1 MAVGRISGPLLKANL
16 VRQGIDL
23 AFETNLLYLDVNNG
37 RVGIK
42 TGSPTHDL
50 TVNGTTRTTNI
61 QATTQADLAS
71 FTITSNTI
79 ASSNSTIN
87 ITPSGANPV
96 VYQAKVVVDDV
107 NITGNTI
114 STTGTNTDLNITTSG
129 TGQVVVNSNVL
140 VNGDLHA
147 TGTIT
152 ADGSIAL
159 GNANTDNIVFAGEVN
174 SNIVPDAT
182 NTYNL
187 GSSSKKWADVFAQT
201 VTATT
206 ITTTGL
212 TVNGVDLNLRQGNI
226 IYVSKNGNDSSSG
239 THENDP
245 FLTVKQALTV
255 ATSGTTIY
263 VYPGTYTEVF
273 PLTIPVGVT
282 LKGAGLRAVTI
293 QPTGGTIDKDAVLL
307 NGETTVE
314 DLTITGFRYNGT
326 NNTGYGFRFASNIT
340 VTTRSPYIRN
350 ITVITRGST
359 VSAEDPYG
367 FDANDAGKG
376 ALADGSVANASS
388 KEAAMLFHSVTFF
401 TPNQECI
408 SATNGTRI
416 EWLNSFSYFAD
427 KGFALSSGS
436 TGFAGVGQ
444 TRLHIN
450 SRVGTWS
457 VGNTLSYYDT
467 DGTTVLASGTIASID
482 ETNNYVNL
490 TGKCL
495 GFETITDRTPTT
507 LYAQGGAKL
516 STAQKKFGTASL
528 ALDGTGDYVTHTTTP
543 DFAFPSTISRI
554 AKTIT
559 ANGNAAVSATQS
571 KFGGSSIAFDGTG
584 DYLSLATDTDYGFGT
599 GDFTIE
605 GWFYKTAATTQYL
618 FDTRTTLTENSVAVQ
633 SQGNGTLRLS
643 VNGVFVLTSSN
654 AHTNNAWNHLA
665 ISRASGVT
673 RFFINGVVSTTT
685 YTDTTNYGT
694 TKPLVV
700 GAQYNG
706 TTAFVGYIDDF
717 RVSNT
722 ARYTATFTPT
732 TTAFV
737 DDFNTKLLVNGNSTI
752 VDDASYGTA
761 TDFTIE
767 GWIYPTAGSAYQSL
781 FDFRSAAIEKSIFL
795 GVNSVNQIYLY
806 VNGVITITTAAT
818 VSLSAWTHVALVRSN
833 ASTKIYLNGT
843 QSGSSWT
850 DITDYGTTKPLRIG
864 ADWSGAYG
872 FTGYIDDVKISK
884 GVARYTTNFT
894 APTTALTGDLST
906 VLLLHFNGNNNS
918 TVFIDDG
925 ITYQDLRTSA
935 GGTSKLINFADYSD
949 FGVEVRSIGSACVYG
964 NYGVVGDGDGVIAY
978 LISSNLAYVGAGK
991 KSTND
996 PTDRIQANEIVK
1008 TNRAK
1013 IYFTSVDNE
1022 GNFRVGDNFY
1032 VNQKTGEVLFN
1043 NQALTITAPDGVT
1056 FTDGIHTT
1064 SITAT
1069 DITTGNIR
1077 VHDNNIDSTSGAI
1090 TVTAANGIINL
1101 QNNTFITGN
1110 LDVTGDVTIGGNI
1123 TFGDQTT
1130 DTISFVAGI
1139 NSSLVPSTTGAYDLG
1154 TASLRWNNLYLSG
1167 NFNTLGNVT
1176 ATGNLTSSGYLQLSD
1191 VRISGN
1197 TVQTTTTNTDL
1208 NLLANG
1214 TGNVVV
1220 EGIKVN
1226 ANDIQ
1231 SIATN
1236 SNITLTPNGTGAVI
1250 INSDQSLQI
1259 PVGDTSQR
1267 PATPTNGMIRYN
1279 SEIGQYEGWNGT
1291 YWLKLSGVQDLDGNT
1306 KVTAELTPGANDNT
1320 IRFYA
1325 AGAIMATIDS
1335 AKLYTVDF
1343 QTSQLDVSSNTISA
1357 LNTNTD
1363 INLLTTGTGG
1373 IVVGNLK
1380 FNNNTVTNVVPDA
1393 VTVINQTNN
1402 GYTRI
1407 AGTNGV
1413 VIPSGTTLN
1422 RPAIVETG
1430 MMRFNTETQ
1439 ITEIFNGA
1447 IWTSVAGTL
1456 TGVTFDDATN
1466 IGVEVALLFG

>member
-16 VRQGIDL
+16 VRQGVDL

-42 TGSPTHDL
+42 TALPTHDL

-61 QATTQADLAS
+61 EATTQADLAS

-79 ASSNSTIN
+79 SSSNSTIN

-107 NITGNTI
+107 NITGSTI
-114 STTGTNTDLNITTSG
+114 STTGTNTDLSFTTSG
-129 TGQVVVNSNVL
+129 TGVVNVNSNMN
-140 VNGDLHA
+140 VNGNLHA

-152 ADGSIAL
+152 ADGDITL

-187 GSSSKKWADVFAQT
+187 GSSGQKWADVFAQT

-255 ATSGTTIY
+255 ATAGTTIY

-273 PLTIPVGVT
+273 PLTIPVGVV
-282 LKGAGLRAVTI
+282 LKGSGLRSVTI
-293 QPTGGTIDKDAVLL
+293 QPTGGTITNDAILL

-314 DLTITGFRYNGT
+314 DLTLTGFRFNSGA
-326 NNTGYGFRFASNIT
+326 NTGYGLRFATNIT

-350 ITVITRGST
+350 VTVITRGST
-359 VSAEDPYG
+359 TSGSDPYG
-367 FDANDAGKG
+367 FDSNDAGKG
-376 ALADGSVANASS
+376 VLADGSVANASS

-401 TPNQECI
+401 TPNQECV

-436 TGFAGVGQ
+436 TGFAGAGQ

-467 DGTTVLASGTIASID
+467 DGTTVLATGTIASID
-482 ETNNYVNL
+482 VANNYVNL
-490 TGKCL
+490 TGKCI
-495 GFETITDRTPTT
+495 GFETLTDRIGKSVNT
-507 LYAQGGAKL
+507 QGDAKL

-528 ALDGTGDYVTHTTTP
+528 ALDGVGDYITITSQP
-543 DFAFPSTISRI
+543 DFE
-554 AKTIT
+554 
-559 ANGNAAVSATQS
+559 
-571 KFGGSSIAFDGTG
+571 
-584 DYLSLATDTDYGFGT
+584 YGT
-599 GDFTIE
+599 GDFTFE
-605 GWFYKTAATTQYL
+605 FFWRPTALGTQQILLDCRTASDDTALYL
-618 FDTRTTLTENSVAVQ
+618 EMNTAGNIRLFVSNAYRITSSVACSAGTFNHIALFRV
-633 SQGNGTLRLS
+633 GGVTKLAVNGTL
-643 VNGVFVLTSSN
+643 
-654 AHTNNAWNHLA
+654 
-665 ISRASGVT
+665 
-673 RFFINGVVSTTT
+673 
-685 YTDTTNYGT
+685 
-694 TKPLVV
+694 
-700 GAQYNG
+700 
-706 TTAFVGYIDDF
+706 
-717 RVSNT
+717 
-722 ARYTATFTPT
+722 TPT
-732 TTAFV
+732 TWT
-737 DDFNTKLLVNGNSTI
+737 DSTN
-752 VDDASYGTA
+752 
-761 TDFTIE
+761 
-767 GWIYPTAGSAYQSL
+767 YPARP
-781 FDFRSAAIEKSIFL
+781 FRMGA
-795 GVNSVNQIYLY
+795 
-806 VNGVITITTAAT
+806 
-818 VSLSAWTHVALVRSN
+818 
-833 ASTKIYLNGT
+833 
-843 QSGSSWT
+843 SWT
-850 DITDYGTTKPLRIG
+850 GG
-864 ADWSGAYG
+864 APS
-872 FTGYIDDVKISK
+872 TGYIDEVRVVKGIAK
-884 GVARYTTNFT
+884 YTTSVT
-894 APTTALTGDLST
+894 VPTNAFSGDLNT
-906 VLLLHFNGNNNS
+906 VLLLHFNGTNNS
-918 TVFIDDG
+918 TTILDDG
-925 ITYQDLRTSA
+925 TTLQDVRTSA
-935 GGTSKLINFADYSD
+935 GGTSNLINFADYSD
-949 FGVEVRSIGSACVYG
+949 FGVELRSIGSACVYG

-1056 FTDGIHTT
+1056 FTDGANTT
-1064 SITAT
+1064 VITAT
-1069 DITTGNIR
+1069 SIATGNIII
-1077 VHDNNIDSTSGAI
+1077 HDNNIDSTTGAV

-1101 QNNTFITGN
+1101 QNNTYVTGN

-1139 NSSLVPSTTGAYDLG
+1139 NSSLVPATTGAYDLG
-1154 TASLRWNNLYLSG
+1154 TASLRWQNLYLSG
-1167 NFNTLGNVT
+1167 AFNTLGNVT

-1208 NLLANG
+1208 NLQANG

-1220 EGIKVN
+1220 EGIKVD
-1226 ANDIQ
+1226 ANNIQ
-1231 SIATN
+1231 SVATN
-1236 SNITLTPNGTGAVI
+1236 SNITLTPQGTGGVI
-1250 INSDQSLQI
+1250 VNSNQSIRI

-1267 PATPTNGMIRYN
+1267 PASPTNGMIRYN
-1279 SEIGQYEGWNGT
+1279 NQLGQYEGWNGSH
-1291 YWLKLSGVQDLDGNT
+1291 WLKLSGVQDLDGNT
-1306 KVTAELTPGANDNT
+1306 KITAELTPGANDNT
-1320 IRFYA
+1320 IRFYS
-1325 AGAIMATIDS
+1325 AGNVMATIDS
-1335 AKLYTVDF
+1335 TKLYTVDF
-1343 QTSQLDVSSNTISA
+1343 QTSQLDVTTNTISA
-1357 LNTNTD
+1357 INTNTD

-1373 IVVGNLK
+1373 IVIGNLK
-1380 FNNNTVTNVVPDA
+1380 FNNNTISNVVPDA
-1393 VTVINQTNN
+1393 VTIFSQQGY
-1402 GYTRI
+1402 GYTKI
-1407 AGTNGV
+1407 TGTNGV

-1422 RPAIVETG
+1422 RPAVTETG
-1430 MMRFNTETQ
+1430 MIRFNTESQ

>member
-16 VRQGIDL
+16 VRQGVDL

-42 TGSPTHDL
+42 TSSPTHDL

-61 QATTQADLAS
+61 EATTQADLAS

-79 ASSNSTIN
+79 ASSNATIN

-96 VYQAKVVVDDV
+96 VYQAKVVVDDI
-107 NITGNTI
+107 NITGSTI
-114 STTGTNTDLNITTSG
+114 STTGTNTDLSFTTSG
-129 TGQVVVNSNVL
+129 TGVVNVNSNMN

-152 ADGSIAL
+152 ADGDITL

-187 GSSSKKWADVFAQT
+187 GSASQKWADVFAQT

-282 LKGAGLRAVTI
+282 LKGSGLRAVTI
-293 QPTGGTIDKDAVLL
+293 QPTGGTVTNDAILL
-307 NGETTVE
+307 NGESTVE
-314 DLTITGFRYNGT
+314 DLTLTGFRFNSGA
-326 NNTGYGFRFASNIT
+326 NTGYGFRFATNIT
-340 VTTRSPYIRN
+340 VTTRSPYVRN
-350 ITVITRGST
+350 VTVITRGST
-359 VSAEDPYG
+359 TSGSDPYG

-376 ALADGSVANASS
+376 ALVDGSVANASS
-388 KEAAMLFHSVTFF
+388 KEAAMLFHSCTFF

-427 KGFALSSGS
+427 KGFALASGS

-467 DGTTVLASGTIASID
+467 DGTTVLASGTIASVD
-482 ETNNYVNL
+482 VTNNYVNL
-490 TGKCL
+490 TGKQI
-495 GFETITDRTPTT
+495 GFETITDRPGKPV
-507 LYAQGGAKL
+507 YAQGNAKL

-528 ALDGTGDYVTHTTTP
+528 ALDGTGDYATVVTQP
-543 DFAFPSTISRI
+543 DFLL
-554 AKTIT
+554 
-559 ANGNAAVSATQS
+559 
-571 KFGGSSIAFDGTG
+571 GTG
-584 DYLSLATDTDYGFGT
+584 NW
-599 GDFTIE
+599 TIE
-605 GWFYKTAATTQYL
+605 LWVYKT
-618 FDTRTTLTENSVAVQ
+618 
-633 SQGNGTLRLS
+633 
-643 VNGVFVLTSSN
+643 
-654 AHTNNAWNHLA
+654 
-665 ISRASGVT
+665 
-673 RFFINGVVSTTT
+673 
-685 YTDTTNYGT
+685 GT
-694 TKPLVV
+694 TGGIQQL
-700 GAQYNG
+700 
-706 TTAFVGYIDDF
+706 IDF
-717 RVSNT
+717 RAT
-722 ARYTATFTPT
+722 APTIAPTLYLTAVGTPT
-732 TTAFV
+732 
-737 DDFNTKLLVNGNSTI
+737 FNVNAVNVI
-752 VDDASYGTA
+752 
-761 TDFTIE
+761 
-767 GWIYPTAGSAYQSL
+767 TAGSAV
-781 FDFRSAAIEKSIFL
+781 ANNI
-795 GVNSVNQIYLY
+795 
-806 VNGVITITTAAT
+806 
-818 VSLSAWTHVALVRSN
+818 WTHIAVSKSGT
-833 ASTKIYLNGT
+833 STKMFINGT
-843 QSGSSWT
+843 QTGSTYT
-850 DITDYGTTKPLRIG
+850 DNNNYIQGPLTIG
-864 ADWSGAYG
+864 ARWDGASG
-872 FTGYIDDVKISK
+872 FLGYLDDVRISK
-884 GVARYTTNFT
+884 GVARYTTAFT
-894 APTTALTGDLST
+894 APSAALVGDNDT
-906 VLLLHFNGNNNS
+906 VLLLHFNGNNNA

-925 ITYQDLRTSA
+925 ITLQDLRTSA
-935 GGTSKLINFADYSD
+935 GGTSNLINFADYSD
-949 FGVEVRSIGSACVYG
+949 FGVELRSIGSACVYG

-1008 TNRAK
+1008 ANRAK

-1032 VNQKTGEVLFN
+1032 VNQQSGEVLFN
-1043 NQALTITAPDGVT
+1043 NQALSITAPDGVT
-1056 FTDGIHTT
+1056 FTDGSNTT
-1064 SITAT
+1064 VITAT

-1077 VHDNNIDSTSGAI
+1077 VHDNNIDSTTGAV

-1101 QNNTFITGN
+1101 QNNTYVTGD

-1130 DTISFVAGI
+1130 DTISFIAGI
-1139 NSSLVPSTTGAYDLG
+1139 NSSLVPATTGTYDLG
-1154 TASLRWNNLYLSG
+1154 TASLRWQNLYLSG
-1167 NFNTLGNVT
+1167 AFNTLGNVT

-1208 NLLANG
+1208 NLQANG

-1220 EGIKVN
+1220 EGIKVD
-1226 ANDIQ
+1226 ANNIQ

-1236 SNITLTPNGTGAVI
+1236 SNITLTPQGTGGVI
-1250 INSDQSLQI
+1250 VNSNQSIRI

-1279 SEIGQYEGWNGT
+1279 DQLGQYEGWNGT

-1306 KVTAELTPGANDNT
+1306 KITAELTPGANDNI
-1320 IRFYA
+1320 IRFYS
-1325 AGAIMATIDS
+1325 AGNVMATIDS
-1335 AKLYTVDF
+1335 TKLYAVDF
-1343 QTSQLDVSSNTISA
+1343 QTSQLDVTTNTISA
-1357 LNTNTD
+1357 INTNTD

-1373 IVVGNLK
+1373 IVIGNLK
-1380 FNNNTVTNVVPDA
+1380 FKNNSISNLVPDA
-1393 VTVINQTNN
+1393 VTVFSQQGY
-1402 GYTRI
+1402 GYTKI
-1407 AGTNGV
+1407 TGTNGV

-1422 RPAIVETG
+1422 RPAVTETG
-1430 MMRFNTETQ
+1430 MIRFNTESQ

>member
-42 TGSPTHDL
+42 TSSPTHDL

-61 QATTQADLAS
+61 EATTQADLAS

-79 ASSNSTIN
+79 ASSNATIN

-107 NITGNTI
+107 NITGSTI
-114 STTGTNTDLNITTSG
+114 STTGTNTDLSFTTSG
-129 TGQVVVNSNVL
+129 TGVVNVNSNMN
-140 VNGDLHA
+140 VNGNLHA

-152 ADGSIAL
+152 ADGDITL

-187 GSSSKKWADVFAQT
+187 GSASQKWADVFAQT

-282 LKGAGLRAVTI
+282 LKGSGLRAVTI
-293 QPTGGTIDKDAVLL
+293 QPTGGTVTNDAILL
-307 NGETTVE
+307 NGESTVE
-314 DLTITGFRYNGT
+314 DLTLTGFRFNSGA
-326 NNTGYGFRFASNIT
+326 NTGYGFRFATNIT
-340 VTTRSPYIRN
+340 VTTRSPYVRN
-350 ITVITRGST
+350 VTVITRGST
-359 VSAEDPYG
+359 VSAGDPYG

-376 ALADGSVANASS
+376 ALADGSVANATS

-427 KGFALSSGS
+427 KGFALASGS

-467 DGTTVLASGTIASID
+467 DGTTVLASGTIASVD
-482 ETNNYVNL
+482 VTNNYVNL
-490 TGKCL
+490 TGKQI
-495 GFETITDRTPTT
+495 GFETITDRPGKPV
-507 LYAQGGAKL
+507 YAQGNAKL
-516 STAQKKFGTASL
+516 STSVKKFGTASL
-528 ALDGTGDYVTHTTTP
+528 SLDGTGDYASIATQS
-543 DFAFPSTISRI
+543 DFAFPATISRI

-559 ANGNAAVSATQS
+559 VNGNAAVSAVQS

-584 DYLSLATDTDYGFGT
+584 DYLSIASDTDYGFGT

-605 GWFYKTAATTQYL
+605 GWFYKTAVSTQYL
-618 FDTRTTLTENSVAVQ
+618 FDTRTTLTENSIAVQ
-633 SQGNGTLRLS
+633 SNGSGSLRLF

-665 ISRASGVT
+665 ISRASGIT
-673 RFFINGVVSTTT
+673 RFFINGVVSTAT
-685 YTDTTNYGT
+685 YTDATNYGT

-706 TTAFVGYIDDF
+706 TTAFAGYIDDF

-752 VDDASYGTA
+752 VDDASFGTA
-761 TDFTIE
+761 TDFTLE
-767 GWIYPTAGSAYQSL
+767 AWIYLTAGSAYQTI
-781 FDFRSAAIEKSIFL
+781 FDFRSTATEKAIYL
-795 GVNSVNQIYLY
+795 GINTGNQIYLY
-806 VNGVITITTAAT
+806 VDGAYTITTAA
-818 VSLSAWTHVALVRSN
+818 VSVSAWTHVAVVRYN
-833 ASTKIYLNGT
+833 ATTKIYVNGT
-843 QSGSSWT
+843 QSGASWA

-864 ADWSGAYG
+864 ADFNGAYG
-872 FTGYIDDVKISK
+872 FTGYIDDVKISN
-884 GVARYTTNFT
+884 GVARYTTAFT
-894 APTTALTGDLST
+894 APTAALVGDNDT
-906 VLLLHFNGNNNS
+906 VLLLHFNGNNNA

-925 ITYQDLRTSA
+925 VTFQDLRTSA
-935 GGTSKLINFADYSD
+935 GGTSNLINFADYSD
-949 FGVEVRSIGSACVYG
+949 FGVELRSIGSACVYG

-1008 TNRAK
+1008 ANRAK

-1032 VNQKTGEVLFN
+1032 VNQQSGEVLFN
-1043 NQALTITAPDGVT
+1043 NQALSITAPDGVT
-1056 FTDGIHTT
+1056 FTDGSNTT
-1064 SITAT
+1064 VITAT

-1077 VHDNNIDSTSGAI
+1077 VHDNNIDSTTGAV
-1090 TVTAANGIINL
+1090 TVTAANGVINL
-1101 QNNTFITGN
+1101 QNNTYVTGD

-1139 NSSLVPSTTGAYDLG
+1139 NSSLVPATTGTYDLG
-1154 TASLRWNNLYLSG
+1154 TASLRWQNLYLSG
-1167 NFNTLGNVT
+1167 AFNTLGNVT

-1208 NLLANG
+1208 NLQANG

-1220 EGIKVN
+1220 EGIKVD
-1226 ANDIQ
+1226 ANNIQ

-1236 SNITLTPNGTGAVI
+1236 SNITLTPQGTGGVI
-1250 INSDQSLQI
+1250 VNSNQSIRI

-1267 PATPTNGMIRYN
+1267 PASPTNGMIRYN
-1279 SEIGQYEGWNGT
+1279 SQLGQYEGWNGT

-1306 KVTAELTPGANDNT
+1306 KITAELTPGTNDNI
-1320 IRFYA
+1320 IRFYS
-1325 AGAIMATIDS
+1325 AGNIMATIDS
-1335 AKLYTVDF
+1335 TKLYAVDF
-1343 QTSQLDVSSNTISA
+1343 QTSQLDLTANTLST
-1357 LNTNTD
+1357 LNTSTD
-1363 INLLTTGTGG
+1363 INFLTNGSGG
-1373 IVVGNLK
+1373 IILGNLK
-1380 FNNNTVTNVVPDA
+1380 FNNNTISNIVPDA
-1393 VTVINQTNN
+1393 VTVFSQQGY
-1402 GYTRI
+1402 GYTKI
-1407 AGTNGV
+1407 TGTNGV
-1413 VIPSGTTLN
+1413 VIPSGTSLN
-1422 RPAIVETG
+1422 RPAVTETG
-1430 MMRFNTETQ
+1430 MIRFNTESQ

-1466 IGVEVALLFG
+1466 IGVETALLFG

>member
-16 VRQGIDL
+16 VRQGVDL

-42 TGSPTHDL
+42 TASPTHDL

-61 QATTQADLAS
+61 EATTQADLAS

-107 NITGNTI
+107 NITGSTI
-114 STTGTNTDLNITTSG
+114 STTGTNTDLSFTTSG
-129 TGQVVVNSNVL
+129 TGVVNVNSNMN
-140 VNGDLHA
+140 VNGNLHA

-152 ADGSIAL
+152 ADGNITL
-159 GNANTDNIVFAGEVN
+159 GDANTDNIVFAGEVN

-187 GSSSKKWADVFAQT
+187 GSASQKWADVFAQT

-273 PLTIPVGVT
+273 PLTIPVGVV
-282 LKGAGLRAVTI
+282 LKGSGLRSVTI
-293 QPTGGTIDKDAVLL
+293 QPTGGTITNDAILL

-314 DLTITGFRYNGT
+314 DLTITGFRFNSGA
-326 NNTGYGFRFASNIT
+326 NTGYGFRFATNIT

-350 ITVITRGST
+350 VTVITRGST
-359 VSAEDPYG
+359 TSGSDPYG

-388 KEAAMLFHSVTFF
+388 KEAAMLFHSCTFF

-450 SRVGTWS
+450 SRIGTWS

-467 DGTTVLASGTIASID
+467 DGTTVLASGTIASVD
-482 ETNNYVNL
+482 STNNYVNL
-490 TGKCL
+490 TGKQI
-495 GFETITDRTPTT
+495 GFETITDRVGKTVYP
-507 LYAQGGAKL
+507 QGNAKL
-516 STAQKKFGTASL
+516 STAIKKFGTASL
-528 ALDGTGDYVTHTTTP
+528 ALDGVGDYVTLTNQA
-543 DFAFPSTISRI
+543 DF
-554 AKTIT
+554 
-559 ANGNAAVSATQS
+559 
-571 KFGGSSIAFDGTG
+571 
-584 DYLSLATDTDYGFGT
+584 GFGT
-599 GDFTIE
+599 SDFTIE
-605 GWFYKTAATTQYL
+605 TWVYK
-618 FDTRTTLTENSVAVQ
+618 
-633 SQGNGTLRLS
+633 
-643 VNGVFVLTSSN
+643 
-654 AHTNNAWNHLA
+654 
-665 ISRASGVT
+665 
-673 RFFINGVVSTTT
+673 
-685 YTDTTNYGT
+685 
-694 TKPLVV
+694 
-700 GAQYNG
+700 
-706 TTAFVGYIDDF
+706 
-717 RVSNT
+717 NT
-722 ARYTATFTPT
+722 
-732 TTAFV
+732 V
-737 DDFNTKLLVNGNSTI
+737 
-752 VDDASYGTA
+752 
-761 TDFTIE
+761 
-767 GWIYPTAGSAYQSL
+767 AYQSL
-781 FDFRSAAIEKSIFL
+781 FDFRSAAIEQAIFL
-795 GVNSVNQIYLY
+795 GINTSNQLYLY

-818 VSLSAWTHVALVRSN
+818 VSLSTWTHVALVRSN
-833 ASTKIYLNGT
+833 ATTKIYINGT
-843 QSGSSWT
+843 QSGASWA
-850 DITDYGTTKPLRIG
+850 DITNYSTTKPLRIG
-864 ADWSGAYG
+864 ADWTASYG
-872 FTGYIDDVKISK
+872 FTGYIDDVKVSK
-884 GVARYTTNFT
+884 GVARYTSTFV
-894 APTTALTGDLST
+894 APTVPLTGDLNT
-906 VLLLHFNGNNNS
+906 VLLLHFNGTNNS
-918 TVFIDDG
+918 TTFIDDG

-935 GGTSKLINFADYSD
+935 GGTSNLINFADYSD

-1022 GNFRVGDNFY
+1022 GNFRVGDSFF

-1056 FTDGIHTT
+1056 FTDGANTT
-1064 SITAT
+1064 VITAT
-1069 DITTGNIR
+1069 SVTTGNIR
-1077 VHDNNIDSTSGAI
+1077 VHDNNIDSTTGAV
-1090 TVTAANGIINL
+1090 TVTAANGVINL
-1101 QNNTFITGN
+1101 QNNTYITGD
-1110 LDVTGDVTIGGNI
+1110 LDVTGNVTIGGNI

-1139 NSSLVPSTTGAYDLG
+1139 NSSLVPATTGAYDLG
-1154 TASLRWNNLYLSG
+1154 TASLRWQNLYLSG
-1167 NFNTLGNVT
+1167 AFNTLGNVT

-1208 NLLANG
+1208 NLQANG

-1220 EGIKVN
+1220 EGIKVD
-1226 ANDIQ
+1226 ANNIQ
-1231 SIATN
+1231 SVATN
-1236 SNITLTPNGTGAVI
+1236 SNITLTPQGTGGVI
-1250 INSDQSLQI
+1250 VNSNQSIRI

-1279 SEIGQYEGWNGT
+1279 DQLGQYEGWNGT

-1306 KVTAELTPGANDNT
+1306 KITAELTPGANDNT
-1320 IRFYA
+1320 IRFYS
-1325 AGAIMATIDS
+1325 AGNIMATIDS
-1335 AKLYTVDF
+1335 TKLYAVDF
-1343 QTSQLDVSSNTISA
+1343 QTSQLDVTTNTISA
-1357 LNTNTD
+1357 INTNTD

-1373 IVVGNLK
+1373 IVIGNLK
-1380 FNNNTVTNVVPDA
+1380 FKNNTISNVVPDA
-1393 VTVINQTNN
+1393 VTVFSQQGY
-1402 GYTRI
+1402 GYTKI
-1407 AGTNGV
+1407 TGTNGV

-1422 RPAIVETG
+1422 RPAVTETG
-1430 MMRFNTETQ
+1430 MIRFNTESQ

>member
-16 VRQGIDL
+16 VRQGVDL

-42 TGSPTHDL
+42 TSSPTHDL

-61 QATTQADLAS
+61 EATTQADLAS

-79 ASSNSTIN
+79 ASSNATIN

-96 VYQAKVVVDDV
+96 VYQAKVVVDNV
-107 NITGNTI
+107 NITGSTI
-114 STTGTNTDLNITTSG
+114 STTGTNTDLSFTTSG
-129 TGQVVVNSNVL
+129 TGVVNVNSNMN
-140 VNGDLHA
+140 VNGNLHA

-152 ADGSIAL
+152 ADGDITL

-187 GSSSKKWADVFAQT
+187 GSSGQKWADVFAQT

-282 LKGAGLRAVTI
+282 LKGAGIRAVTI
-293 QPTGGTIDKDAVLL
+293 QPTGGTVDKDAVLL

-326 NNTGYGFRFASNIT
+326 NNTGYGFRFASNLI
-340 VTTRSPYIRN
+340 VTSRSPYVRN
-350 ITVITRGST
+350 VTVITRGST
-359 VSAEDPYG
+359 VSTGDPYG
-367 FDANDAGKG
+367 FDSNDAGKG
-376 ALADGSVANASS
+376 VLADGSVANASS

-427 KGFALSSGS
+427 KGFYLTSGS

-450 SRVGTWS
+450 SRVGTWA
-457 VGNTLSYYDT
+457 VGNTVNYYDT
-467 DGTTVLASGTIASID
+467 DGTTVLATGTIASID
-482 ETNNYVNL
+482 VANNYVNL
-490 TGKCL
+490 TGKCI
-495 GFETITDRTPTT
+495 GFETLTDRIGKSVNT
-507 LYAQGGAKL
+507 QGDAKL

-528 ALDGTGDYVTHTTTP
+528 VLDGVGDYISLVSQP
-543 DFAFPSTISRI
+543 DFE
-554 AKTIT
+554 
-559 ANGNAAVSATQS
+559 
-571 KFGGSSIAFDGTG
+571 
-584 DYLSLATDTDYGFGT
+584 YGT
-599 GDFTIE
+599 GDFTFE
-605 GWFYKTAATTQYL
+605 FFWRPTALGTQQILLDCRTASNDTALYL
-618 FDTRTTLTENSVAVQ
+618 EMNTAGNIRLFVSNAYRITSSVACSAGTFNHIALFRV
-633 SQGNGTLRLS
+633 GGVTKLAVNGTL
-643 VNGVFVLTSSN
+643 
-654 AHTNNAWNHLA
+654 
-665 ISRASGVT
+665 
-673 RFFINGVVSTTT
+673 
-685 YTDTTNYGT
+685 
-694 TKPLVV
+694 
-700 GAQYNG
+700 
-706 TTAFVGYIDDF
+706 
-717 RVSNT
+717 
-722 ARYTATFTPT
+722 TPT
-732 TTAFV
+732 TWT
-737 DDFNTKLLVNGNSTI
+737 DSTN
-752 VDDASYGTA
+752 
-761 TDFTIE
+761 
-767 GWIYPTAGSAYQSL
+767 YPARP
-781 FDFRSAAIEKSIFL
+781 FRMGA
-795 GVNSVNQIYLY
+795 
-806 VNGVITITTAAT
+806 
-818 VSLSAWTHVALVRSN
+818 
-833 ASTKIYLNGT
+833 
-843 QSGSSWT
+843 SWT
-850 DITDYGTTKPLRIG
+850 GG
-864 ADWSGAYG
+864 APS
-872 FTGYIDDVKISK
+872 TGYIDEVRVVK
-884 GVARYTTNFT
+884 GVAKYTTSVT
-894 APTTALTGDLST
+894 VPTNAFSGDLNT
-906 VLLLHFNGNNNS
+906 VLLLHFNGTNNS
-918 TVFIDDG
+918 TTILDDG
-925 ITYQDLRTSA
+925 TTLQDVRTSA
-935 GGTSKLINFADYSD
+935 GGTSNLINFADYSD
-949 FGVEVRSIGSACVYG
+949 FGVELRSIGSACVYG

-1056 FTDGIHTT
+1056 FTDGANTT
-1064 SITAT
+1064 VITAT
-1069 DITTGNIR
+1069 SIATGNIII
-1077 VHDNNIDSTSGAI
+1077 HDNNIDSTTGAV

-1101 QNNTFITGN
+1101 QNNTYVTGN

-1139 NSSLVPSTTGAYDLG
+1139 NSSLVPATTGAYDLG
-1154 TASLRWNNLYLSG
+1154 TASLRWQNLYLSG
-1167 NFNTLGNVT
+1167 AFNTLGNVT

-1208 NLLANG
+1208 NLQANG

-1220 EGIKVN
+1220 EGIKVD
-1226 ANDIQ
+1226 ANNIQ
-1231 SIATN
+1231 SVATN
-1236 SNITLTPNGTGAVI
+1236 SNITLTPQGTGGVI
-1250 INSDQSLQI
+1250 VNSNQSIRI

-1267 PATPTNGMIRYN
+1267 PASPTNGMIRYN
-1279 SEIGQYEGWNGT
+1279 SQLGQYEGWNGT

-1306 KVTAELTPGANDNT
+1306 KITAELTPGANDNT
-1320 IRFYA
+1320 IRFYS
-1325 AGAIMATIDS
+1325 AGNIMATIDS
-1335 AKLYTVDF
+1335 TKLYAVDF
-1343 QTSQLDVSSNTISA
+1343 QTSQLEVTTNSISA
-1357 LNTNTD
+1357 INTNTD

-1373 IVVGNLK
+1373 IVIGNLK
-1380 FNNNTVTNVVPDA
+1380 FNNNNISNVVPDA
-1393 VTVINQTNN
+1393 VTVFSQQGY
-1402 GYTRI
+1402 GYTKI
-1407 AGTNGV
+1407 TGTNGV

-1422 RPAIVETG
+1422 RPAVTETG
-1430 MMRFNTETQ
+1430 MIRFNTESQ

>member
-255 ATSGTTIY
+255 ATTGTTIY

-367 FDANDAGKG
+367 FDSNDAGKG
-376 ALADGSVANASS
+376 VLADGSVANASS

-427 KGFALSSGS
+427 KGFYLTSGS
-436 TGFAGVGQ
+436 TGFAGAGQ

-450 SRVGTWS
+450 SRVGTWA
-457 VGNTLSYYDT
+457 VGNTVTYYDT
-467 DGTTVLASGTIASID
+467 AGAPIASGTIASID
-482 ETNNYVNL
+482 ATNNYVNL

-543 DFAFPSTISRI
+543 DF
-554 AKTIT
+554 
-559 ANGNAAVSATQS
+559 
-571 KFGGSSIAFDGTG
+571 
-584 DYLSLATDTDYGFGT
+584 GFGT
-599 GDFTIE
+599 DDFCLEAWVYPTSTGTYRTVFDLRDSSADASGIILGITDANQLYFYYNGNYRVGPVGTIPQNT
-605 GWFYKTAATTQYL
+605 WTHIA
-618 FDTRTTLTENSVAVQ
+618 
-633 SQGNGTLRLS
+633 
-643 VNGVFVLTSSN
+643 
-654 AHTNNAWNHLA
+654 LA
-665 ISRASGVT
+665 RASGT
-673 RFFINGVVSTTT
+673 TKAFISGTQVGAS
-685 YTDTTNYGT
+685 YTDANNYPSRG
-694 TKPLVV
+694 
-700 GAQYNG
+700 
-706 TTAFVGYIDDF
+706 
-717 RVSNT
+717 
-722 ARYTATFTPT
+722 
-732 TTAFV
+732 
-737 DDFNTKLLVNGNSTI
+737 
-752 VDDASYGTA
+752 
-761 TDFTIE
+761 
-767 GWIYPTAGSAYQSL
+767 
-781 FDFRSAAIEKSIFL
+781 
-795 GVNSVNQIYLY
+795 
-806 VNGVITITTAAT
+806 
-818 VSLSAWTHVALVRSN
+818 
-833 ASTKIYLNGT
+833 
-843 QSGSSWT
+843 
-850 DITDYGTTKPLRIG
+850 LRIG
-864 ADWSGAYG
+864 ADPNGSFA
-872 FTGYIDDVKISK
+872 FAGYIDDLRISK
-884 GVARYTTNFT
+884 GAPRYTTTFT
-894 APTTALTGDLST
+894 PPTAALLGDLAT
-906 VLLLHFNGNNNS
+906 VLLLHFNGPNNS
-918 TVFIDDG
+918 TTFIDDG
-925 ITYQDLRTSA
+925 ITYQDIRTSA
-935 GGTSKLINFADYSD
+935 GGTSTLINFADYSD

-1043 NQALTITAPDGVT
+1043 NQALTITAPDGVS
-1056 FTDGIHTT
+1056 FTDGINTT
-1064 SITAT
+1064 SITAV

-1077 VHDNNIDSTSGAI
+1077 VYDNNIDSTSGAI

-1101 QNNTFITGN
+1101 QNNTFITGD

-1139 NSSLVPSTTGAYDLG
+1139 NSSLVPATTGAYDLG

-1236 SNITLTPNGTGAVI
+1236 SDITLTPNGSGTVI
-1250 INSDQSLQI
+1250 VNSNQSLQI

-1267 PATPTNGMIRYN
+1267 PGTPTNGMIRYN
-1279 SEIGQYEGWNGT
+1279 SELAQYEGWNGT

-1320 IRFYA
+1320 IRFYVA
-1325 AGAIMATIDS
+1325 NSVMATIDS
-1335 AKLYTVDF
+1335 TKLYAVDF
-1343 QTSQLDVSSNTISA
+1343 QTSQLDITSNTIST
-1357 LNTNTD
+1357 LNTNTN
-1363 INLLTTGTGG
+1363 INFLTTGTGG

-1402 GYTRI
+1402 GYTKI
-1407 AGTNGV
+1407 SGTNGV

-1430 MMRFNTETQ
+1430 MMRFNTESQ

-1466 IGVEVALLFG
+1466 IGVETAILFG